1 MHCRMCHRNSTEL
14 SIHGDS
20 TYNTAGPDDEGA
32 PRGRSRPARG
42 SSECLS
48 VEALRCQCV
57 HFHPTERRCVAQYGA
72 RQAWTARRCA
82 ARFFLAGVGY
92 RGASASSTVTRHRR
106 RRDLPVT
113 CAWVDASHTTRRPA
127 HPAHPAQPWPPHHHG
142 PSAVVLERPRT
153 PHLSCRAPSPA
164 GNDSHAP
171 LGGWSPFCGLRSA
184 VPVLASACDRP
195 TIGPT
200 ALSGHSKKVLSL
212 FFGQNGSTMSRGGG
226 YDRHITIF
234 SPDGRLYQVGTCEQR
249 PASRLGVALDQIPGR
264 LLSFRPRWPVLGIGL
279 SFTPI

>member
-1 MHCRMCHRNSTEL
+1 MVEMPRRASATPPRMHCRMCHRNSTEL

-127 HPAHPAQPWPPHHHG
+127 HPAHPAHLG
-142 PSAVVLERPRT
+142 PLITTA
-153 PHLSCRAPSPA
+153 RAPSCSSA
-164 GNDSHAP
+164 HAP
-171 LGGWSPFCGLRSA
+171 LTSRVAPPAPPATTAMRHWAAGLRSA
-184 VPVLASACDRP
+184 VSVLRFPSWPPRATGLRS
-195 TIGPT
+195 GPLPSQAT
-200 ALSGHSKKVLSL
+200 QKKSFLSSSVRTGA
-212 FFGQNGSTMSRGGG
+212 
-226 YDRHITIF
+226 
-234 SPDGRLYQVGTCEQR
+234 P
-249 PASRLGVALDQIPGR
+249 
-264 LLSFRPRWPVLGIGL
+264 
-279 SFTPI
+279 